1 MKIASDFG
9 ISIIQTLTALA
20 QLITVVNI
28 FWGNVDVNVKAGMGC
43 DEENINVLGIAL
55 MRDADNISNFRLN
68 TYTALPS
75 YEFIQRNARLFL
87 VNKYM

>member
-28 FWGNVDVNVKAGMGC
+28 FWGNVDVNEGRNGM
-43 DEENINVLGIAL
+43 
-55 MRDADNISNFRLN
+55 
-68 TYTALPS
+68 
-75 YEFIQRNARLFL
+75 
-87 VNKYM
+87 